1 MTLFHARTGRL
12 RAWARRTIW
21 GIIVAGSLSAVVI
34 PIFLIYRRE
43 GDNARAVVEVGPQGV
58 SHTGDYI
65 HVVGSVASVDFE
77 DKNFRVH
84 FEFTPH
90 GTLAGDDGV
99 LASAI
104 SVSLFYTTLVFPESQ
119 IMRSVDVTMPYMQG
133 ATIDYPFDVYKS
145 YFEILANKDREQLH
159 RIPVSLTFLG
169 MLQTVEFVPV
179 VHLDPSDTYKISL
192 QILTRRS
199 PTTIGFSLFIVLI
212 MWAISIAIGI
222 IAIQVI
228 RSHRISDEHILTL
241 GITTLFALPALR
253 ETQPGIPA
261 IGCAADVLG
270 FYWNMAIIAISSIM
284 ILMASALRW
293 KEPSIDHEIN
303 LIHQQ
308 HALQTKLASEMVIPM
323 PLPVTGGPHYE
334 YRYHKKRIPFIASHE
349 SRHHHVRYR
358 TSLEDEDDYDEDEN
372 PVKDRMKEN
381 PFYSETH
388 SDTQGAG
395 VLDQQYASPWD
406 EPPVSA
412 NVLHTQLFFWENS
425 TGWDRDR
432 DRDRAAVWGTRIYI
446 FAT

>member
-21 GIIVAGSLSAVVI
+21 GIVVAGSLSAIVI
-34 PIFLIYRRE
+34 PIFLIYRHE

-65 HVVGSVASVDFE
+65 HVVGSVVSVDFE

-99 LASAI
+99 LTSAV
-104 SVSLFYTTLVFPESQ
+104 SVSLFYTTLTFPDSQ

-133 ATIDYPFDVYKS
+133 ATIDYPFDEYKS
-145 YFEILANKDREQLH
+145 YFEILANKDRGQLH

-179 VHLDPSDTYKISL
+179 VRLDPSDTYKISL

-212 MWAISIAIGI
+212 MWALSIAIGI
-222 IAIQVI
+222 IAMQVI
-228 RSHRISDEHILTL
+228 RSHRMTDEHILTL

-284 ILMASALRW
+284 VLMSSALRW
-293 KEPSIDHEIN
+293 KEPSIDHEMN
-303 LIHQQ
+303 LICQQ
-308 HALQTKLASEMVIPM
+308 HNLQAKLISEMAIPM
-323 PLPVTGGPHYE
+323 PLPMTGGPHYE
-334 YRYHKKRIPFIASHE
+334 YQCHKKQIPFIASPE
-349 SRHHHVRYR
+349 SRNYLGHYQ
-358 TSLEDEDDYDEDEN
+358 TSLKDEDDYDDEEPVEDRTKEIDQSGAQAVNGMEHLDEEN
-372 PVKDRMKEN
+372 QFQDR
-381 PFYSETH
+381 
-388 SDTQGAG
+388 
-395 VLDQQYASPWD
+395 
-406 EPPVSA
+406 
-412 NVLHTQLFFWENS
+412 
-425 TGWDRDR
+425 GWDWV
-432 DRDRAAVWGTRIYI
+432 RAVAVWGTGTYAV
-446 FAT
+446 ATEARCTPN